1 MLEPCKNMTEDAQEL
16 ADWAGAFLHPKVLI
30 ETVKYNAAHN
40 AAKLGINV
48 AKAKTAYAAGHWF
61 KFGDD
66 VGDLLALVT
75 KTIPSESNSFVE
87 VTDFGNLT
95 SIQYNEVVAGVVFGV
110 IKKNDAVNIQACIVS
125 EKAVA
130 IEVY

>member
-1 MLEPCKNMTEDAQEL
+1 
-16 ADWAGAFLHPKVLI
+16 
-30 ETVKYNAAHN
+30 
-40 AAKLGINV
+40 
-48 AKAKTAYAAGHWF
+48 
-61 KFGDD
+61 
-66 VGDLLALVT
+66 
-75 KTIPSESNSFVE
+75 

-95 SIQYNEVVAGVVFGV
+95 SIQYNEVVAGVVFGC